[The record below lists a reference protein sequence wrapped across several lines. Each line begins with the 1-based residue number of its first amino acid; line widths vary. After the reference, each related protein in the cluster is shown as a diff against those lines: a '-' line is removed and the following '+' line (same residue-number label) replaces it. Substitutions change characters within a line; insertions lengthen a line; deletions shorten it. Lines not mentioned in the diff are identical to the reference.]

1 MIRRAAAPC
10 GALAASAWLARPRAE
25 ADGGAPKPARRFER
39 EWRKLERL
47 GSGAFAEV
55 FLVERAGPQDG
66 GGPGAAGPQRAA
78 AKLMS
83 AAHAG
88 VLAREVGAMRR
99 TGLHPNLVGLLDEYS
114 DGAAREKRPVALV
127 LELAAGGELFD
138 WIVARGGGMSEQQ
151 AAVLVEAAA
160 RGLEHLHARGSE
172 PPLSSRLRRAAIAR
186 ELVARALV
194 LSGT

>member
-114 DGAAREKRPVALV
+114 DGAPAPTARACSPASNPAPYSLTSSGFCGYVVRHLRRLAASSDVM
-127 LELAAGGELFD
+127 AAGGVGRKKE
-138 WIVARGGGMSEQQ
+138 AGGCSAFGTY
-151 AAVLVEAAA
+151 AL
-160 RGLEHLHARGSE
+160 
-172 PPLSSRLRRAAIAR
+172 PPS
-186 ELVARALV
+186 VYQP
-194 LSGT
+194 